1 MKNCI
6 ICNSPKLI
14 KIPGKIVP
22 FLMHRM
28 KIEGSDQTDLNKC
41 ANCHFFYYSFRP
53 SDKQM
58 ENYYFDYWGENYQKE
73 RHSFEPRFTK
83 EFCEVLKNHDLIDN
97 QFSKNQKYRL
107 STTLKN
113 LKIDL
118 SKISSILDYGG
129 NDGKNMNISEF
140 ENIKKYVYDIGKIKV
155 IENITNISNQP
166 FEQIKENFDLV
177 LCQHLLEHVS
187 YPLREMEK
195 IFYSLKKGGY
205 LYFEVPQGNR
215 ADNLFNLKRDIAS
228 YIFPWYRK
236 YLSKLF
242 FKKNDFYIMHEHINY
257 FNKKSIKALCKES
270 GLKIIKCFESEII
283 MRDKNND
290 LVFKTKIVYG
300 MAKKI

>member
-1 MKNCI
+1 MDERDSLIQYKDEVEKNTVIKENMQSYINTLQEQLKDKSKI
-6 ICNSPKLI
+6 IYQLTDAKDEATKL
-14 KIPGKIVP
+14 KGKI
-22 FLMHRM
+22 
-28 KIEGSDQTDLNKC
+28 
-41 ANCHFFYYSFRP
+41 
-53 SDKQM
+53 
-58 ENYYFDYWGENYQKE
+58 
-73 RHSFEPRFTK
+73 
-83 EFCEVLKNHDLIDN
+83 
-97 QFSKNQKYRL
+97 
-107 STTLKN
+107 
-113 LKIDL
+113 
-118 SKISSILDYGG
+118 
-129 NDGKNMNISEF
+129 SEL
-140 ENIKKYVYDIGKIKV
+140 
-155 IENITNISNQP
+155 ENITNVSNQP
-166 FEQIKENFDLV
+166 FEQIKEKFDLV